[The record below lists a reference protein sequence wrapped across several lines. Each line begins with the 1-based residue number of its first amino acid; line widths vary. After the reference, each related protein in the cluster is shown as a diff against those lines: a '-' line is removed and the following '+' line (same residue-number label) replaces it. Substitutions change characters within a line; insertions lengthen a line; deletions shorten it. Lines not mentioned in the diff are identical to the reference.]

1 MDKLLNRKKS
11 AEYLNEKGV
20 RSSSVT
26 LARLAMSGEGPKY
39 TLIGRKLITSP
50 SGWTSGLRAR

>member
-11 AEYLNEKGV
+11 AEYSNEKGV

-26 LARLAMSGEGPKY
+26 LARLAEVVEECVRFKSIFKV
-39 TLIGRKLITSP
+39 IF
-50 SGWTSGLRAR
+50 